1 MRVLVTRPQPDADMT
16 AERLR
21 EIGHTPLVAPLIEIQ
36 GLNQAGSL
44 DISGFQAVLVTS
56 ANGARALARA
66 TDCRDTQIFAVGAAS
81 AETARQAGFKSVE
94 SADGDVGALK
104 LLVMECLD
112 PGVGHLLHITGSV
125 TAGNLAGELRC
136 AGFSVNANQL
146 YQADTVSTLPTKILD
161 GITQHRI
168 DAMIFFSPRTSR
180 TFMQLV
186 RKAKI
191 LELLNNINVFCLS
204 EEVRKS
210 LEESYFEDV
219 RVAQRPEQDS
229 LFQLLQMNA

>member
-1 MRVLVTRPQPDADMT
+1 MRVLVTRPQPDANIT

-21 EIGHTPLVAPLIEIQ
+21 KIGHTPLVAPLIEIR
-36 GLNQAGSL
+36 GLNQVGSL
-44 DISGFQAVLVTS
+44 DIGGFQAVLVTS

-81 AETARQAGFKSVE
+81 AETARQAGFISVKS
-94 SADGDVGALK
+94 ANGDVGALRR
-104 LLVMECLD
+104 LVMERLD
-112 PGVGHLLHITGSV
+112 PGVGHLLHVRGSV
-125 TAGNLAGELRC
+125 TAGNLAGELRG

-146 YQADTVSTLPTKILD
+146 YQADTISTLPTVIMD
-161 GITQHRI
+161 GIMQHRI
-168 DAMIFFSPRTSR
+168 DAIMFFSPRTSR
-180 TFMQLV
+180 TFMKLV
-186 RKAKI
+186 RTAQI

-210 LEESYFEDV
+210 LDESFFKDV

-229 LFQLLQMNA
+229 LLQLLQMNA